1 MDNKLI
7 ELITSA
13 EQSTKFREHVL
24 SRDWKLYPSL
34 NRLVAENKCIYCNR
48 EVRVNTNPLP
58 NDIDISG
65 EAIALTCDRVCNKCD
80 GLLDSEGFCIL
91 CGDDTKSIWKD
102 NND

>member
-1 MDNKLI
+1 MNDKLV
-7 ELITSA
+7 ELIMSA
-13 EQSTKFREHVL
+13 EQSTKLREHVL
-24 SRDWKLYPSL
+24 NKHWNLFPSL
-34 NRLVAENKCIYCNR
+34 NRLIAHNHCIYCYK
-48 EVRVNTNPLP
+48 EVQVNTNPLP